1 MNKEEIFFRL
11 KTLERRD
18 LDFVERIKIKKY
30 FEQIFN
36 EYFFE
41 SKTIETSEVLHLTK
55 REKEVSEFVARG
67 FTNNEVSSA
76 LEISI
81 KTVEFHLSSVIRK
94 TETSNRTEAMS
105 YLIKNDLISY

>member
-1 MNKEEIFFRL
+1 MNIKKDDIFSKL
-11 KTLERRD
+11 KSLERRD

-30 FEQIFN
+30 LEQIFN

-41 SKTIETSEVLHLTK
+41 AKNIETSEILHLTK
-55 REKEVSEFVARG
+55 REKEISEFVARG
-67 FTNNEVSSA
+67 FTNNEIASA

-94 TETSNRTEAMS
+94 SETSNRTEAMS
-105 YLIKNDLISY
+105 YLIKNDLI